1 MRTDR
6 GWQVSFEAVLE
17 VQARPSGV
25 QAQGS
30 VNCVDL
36 ELRREGWAEGEDL
49 SVNGPQKERGTR
61 AWDSPGRGAK
71 EVPWERTPASQGQ
84 AKGDSALRDKI
95 APAEGCGLQGW
106 MPEKPSSISPVS
118 EK

>member
-1 MRTDR
+1 M
-6 GWQVSFEAVLE
+6 G
-17 VQARPSGV
+17 
-25 QAQGS
+25 
-30 VNCVDL
+30 
-36 ELRREGWAEGEDL
+36 
-49 SVNGPQKERGTR
+49 VNGPGEVRGTE
-61 AWDSPGRGAK
+61 AWDGSRRGAE